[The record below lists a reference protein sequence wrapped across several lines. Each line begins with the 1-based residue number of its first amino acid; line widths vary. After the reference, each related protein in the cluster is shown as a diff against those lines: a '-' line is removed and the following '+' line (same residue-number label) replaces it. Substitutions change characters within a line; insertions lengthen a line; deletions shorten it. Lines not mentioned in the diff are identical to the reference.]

1 MAAAT
6 VFWPPVTATMSELYA
21 WAKSLKAG
29 NGMKHLEALNLLIW
43 RWSSAFQSIGEH
55 DRQVLENKFNE
66 LVGLPNDTDRDPHH
80 DRFHERLTCWTAA
93 GNRNLAVLTRLVI
106 PNFSAASN
114 AKTVGRLCE
123 AVSWPWIFILY
134 IIFLVKTSKL
144 CKPRT
149 LNPIYMYTS

>member
-29 NGMKHLEALNLLIW
+29 NGMKRLEALNLLIW

-80 DRFHERLTCWTAA
+80 ARFHERLTCWTAA

-123 AVSWPWIFILY
+123 AVSWP
-134 IIFLVKTSKL
+134 
-144 CKPRT
+144 
-149 LNPIYMYTS
+149 